1 MHFARFR
8 RVAVLVFVLG
18 GYTVFGAAHSHAAVT
33 KHAHI
38 RPRQVGH
45 TSASLDA
52 ANPAAQQSSSVLTAD
67 SCVSGQAMWIFAA
80 TVMFVSVACGFAIS
94 FCWTSL
100 VHRRREKD
108 LRALVATRTGE
119 VTENVKLIYELTNN
133 ISEVFWTMDQA
144 TGRYLHVSS
153 AFARVFGFDERL
165 LLDDP
170 GAWMASVLSAD
181 YKKVAAVKAK
191 QREGYDTDTEY
202 RIIRGDGQIR
212 WVREVAF
219 PIISHKNQRRVV
231 GILED
236 VTQRVHV
243 EDILRRSRD
252 ELEALVHERTRELV
266 RAKED
271 AEAASEAKSEFLA
284 NMSHEIRTPMNGIIG
299 MTDLALGTE
308 VSKEQ
313 AEYLHIVKSSAY
325 SLLTIIN
332 DILDFSKIEA
342 GRLTLESIA
351 FDLKQTITEAVKAI
365 SVRAREKSL
374 TLSVSYDDQLP
385 VSVVGD
391 PVRLRQIVLNLVG
404 NAIKFTERGSIKV
417 AIGVEEQT
425 ASSATLLVSVVDTG
439 VGIPKDKQNVIFE
452 AFSQADGST
461 TRVYGGTGLGL
472 AICSQLVNLMGG
484 RIWVESDGSGTGS
497 AFRFTA
503 TFGISEQKIV
513 PEPPSRTAAS
523 EQLPYVPAL
532 RVLLVEDNAV
542 NRKLAIRL
550 LEKKGHTVYT
560 ACDGVEAL
568 ERLNNIDRD
577 SLDLVLMDVQMPKL
591 DGYQTTGAIRAR
603 EAKENLPRLPII
615 ALTADALPR
624 DKERCLEAGMDGY
637 LSKPIQA
644 DELYKLIA
652 QLGRCRDTVLE
663 EIAG

>member
-1 MHFARFR
+1 MHFARLR
-8 RVAVLVFVLG
+8 RVTVLVFVLAG
-18 GYTVFGAAHSHAAVT
+18 FVLFGAAQSTAGVYRSSSSRA
-33 KHAHI
+33 
-38 RPRQVGH
+38 RQSLQSV
-45 TSASLDA
+45 SASHSTDS
-52 ANPAAQQSSSVLTAD
+52 PAKQSSSGLDPD
-67 SCVSGQAMWIFAA
+67 SCLSEPSLWLLGAIIM
-80 TVMFVSVACGFAIS
+80 TVSVACGFGIS
-94 FCWTSL
+94 MCWTWL
-100 VHRRREKD
+100 IHRRREKE
-108 LRALVATRTGE
+108 LRSLVAARSGE
-119 VTENVKLIYELTNN
+119 LTENVKLIYELTNN

-153 AFARVFGFDERL
+153 AFARVFGFDEQHLIEDSGR
-165 LLDDP
+165 
-170 GAWMASVLSAD
+170 WVASVLSAD
-181 YKKVAAVKAK
+181 YKKVVGIKAR
-191 QREGYDTDTEY
+191 QRDGQETDAEY
-202 RIIRGDGQIR
+202 RIVRADGQIR

-219 PIISHKNQRRVV
+219 PIISHNNQRRIV

-252 ELEALVHERTRELV
+252 ELEVLVHERTSELV

-313 AEYLHIVKSSAY
+313 AEYLNIVKSSAY

-342 GRLTLESIA
+342 GRLTLESIP
-351 FDLKQTITEAVKAI
+351 FDLKQTVTEAINTI
-365 SVRAREKSL
+365 SLRAREKGL
-374 TLSVSYDDQLP
+374 TLSVSYGEQVPTSLI
-385 VSVVGD
+385 GD

-404 NAIKFTERGSIKV
+404 NAIKFTERGGVKV
-417 AIGVEEQT
+417 AIDVDKQT
-425 ASSATLLVSVVDTG
+425 FSSATLVISIIDTG
-439 VGIPKDKQNVIFE
+439 VGIPKEKQDVIFE

-472 AICSQLVNLMGG
+472 AICSQLASLMGG
-484 RIWVESDGSGTGS
+484 RIWVESDGPGAGS

-503 TFGISEQKIV
+503 TFGVSEEIAVIAPLAPIAAAQPALDV
-513 PEPPSRTAAS
+513 PT
-523 EQLPYVPAL
+523 L

-568 ERLNNIDRD
+568 ERLSKIDSD

-591 DGYQTTGAIRAR
+591 DGYQTTAAIRAR
-603 EAKENLPRLPII
+603 EEKENLPRLPIV

-624 DKERCLEAGMDGY
+624 DKERCLTAGMDGY

-644 DELYKLIA
+644 DDLYKLIA
-652 QLGRCRDTVLE
+652 QLGRRERVLQE
-663 EIAG
+663 LAV